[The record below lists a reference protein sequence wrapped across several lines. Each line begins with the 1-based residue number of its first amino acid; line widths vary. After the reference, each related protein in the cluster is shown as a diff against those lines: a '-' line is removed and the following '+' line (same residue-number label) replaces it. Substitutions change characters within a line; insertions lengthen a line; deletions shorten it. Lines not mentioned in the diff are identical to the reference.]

1 MSVRILFLLSMLQK
15 MWHRIFFQIIP
26 EKMPYTTYF
35 KAKKIF
41 ASKNSTFE
49 GIMINEKG
57 KYVNVHPLVLII

>member
-1 MSVRILFLLSMLQK
+1 
-15 MWHRIFFQIIP
+15 
-26 EKMPYTTYF
+26 MPYTTYF